1 MNTTFKRFFELIKGR
16 GFLFIADDC
25 SFVAAFVMSMAVT
38 VV

>member
-16 GFLFIADDC
+16 GFLFIADDR
-25 SFVAAFVMSMAVT
+25 SFAAAFVMSMAVT